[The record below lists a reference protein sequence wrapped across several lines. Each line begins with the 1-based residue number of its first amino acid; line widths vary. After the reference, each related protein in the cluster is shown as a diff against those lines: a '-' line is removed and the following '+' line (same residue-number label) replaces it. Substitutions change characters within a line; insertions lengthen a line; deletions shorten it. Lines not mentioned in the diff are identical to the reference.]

1 MEFKDIEN
9 LIDKVNLSDIS
20 LFEMKIDGTYIKM
33 DKSLTRTINES
44 KDIIKENNNEIVSN
58 NLDANLDTSIL
69 SKDKEIEKVV
79 VEDENN
85 DEDLYIIKSPMVGT
99 FYKAQGADLE
109 PFVQVG
115 DKVKSGDTLCI
126 IEAMKLMNEIESDI
140 DGEIVEILVDNAQMV
155 EYGTELFRVRR

>member
-1 MEFKDIEN
+1 MEFKDIES

-44 KDIIKENNNEIVSN
+44 KDIVKETSNEILSN
-58 NLDANLDTSIL
+58 NSDKNIDTSIL
-69 SKDKEIEKVV
+69 SSDKDIEKVII
-79 VEDENN
+79 EDKNN
-85 DEDLYIIKSPMVGT
+85 DEDSYIIKSPMVGT
-99 FYKAQGADLE
+99 FYKAQGADLD

-140 DGEIVEILVDNAQMV
+140 DGEIIEILVDNAQMV

>member
-1 MEFKDIEN
+1 MEFKDIES

-44 KDIIKENNNEIVSN
+44 KDIVKETGNEILSN
-58 NLDANLDTSIL
+58 NSDKNIDTSIL
-69 SKDKEIEKVV
+69 SSDKDIEKVII
-79 VEDENN
+79 EDKNN
-85 DEDLYIIKSPMVGT
+85 DEDSYVIKSPMVGT
-99 FYKAQGADLE
+99 FYKAQGADLD

-140 DGEIVEILVDNAQMV
+140 DGEIIEILVDNAQMV